1 MNDDTK
7 RTLTLKTSFGKD
19 TASGNFPSRNK
30 SVTVEVK
37 RRRIV
42 RPFGTAQSPLVGVES
57 GNIDSET
64 LNKLEL
70 IKNAEIERKKVE
82 DSKIIANQQDDEQ
95 PKKEVEEAGVDISEN
110 SDLAKGAE
118 AAESE
123 VKTSEDEHK
132 KIIEKPKEEVV
143 AVELLTTTKKP
154 LNNNNVKTDKFR
166 PVNKDETEEEDVK
179 KGFAKKLG
187 IKNVAGKAKYDE
199 PKKPSKVL
207 IQNIDLEDEQRVR
220 SLSSIKRAREKAKR
234 LMSEEN
240 KPAEKIIR
248 EVTLPEFITVADLA
262 SRMSERG
269 NDVIKSFM
277 KMGMMVNLNQTIDAD
292 TAEIIIHEFGHK
304 VKRVSEADVESV
316 IQDFTDD
323 STNLETRPPVV
334 TVMGHVDHGKT
345 TLLDSIRLTSVVDKE
360 AGGITQHIGAY
371 QVRLADGQLITFIDT
386 PGHEAFTEMRARGAK
401 VTDVVVLVVAAD
413 DGIMPQTVE
422 AISHAKAANVPIIV
436 AINKID
442 KPDADIN
449 RVTAELLSHELV
461 PESMGGDVI
470 VVPVSAKQRTNLD
483 KLLESV
489 ILQSEVL
496 DLKANPNRRAK
507 GIVVESR
514 LEKGKGSVSTLLVQ
528 NGTLSLGDIIVT
540 SSSFGKIKYM
550 NNDQGEKISK
560 ALPSMPVEVLGLNEA
575 PLAGEVF
582 DVVSSEKEAKDV
594 YEYRQRK
601 LKEERSA
608 KVNKTTLEDLFAKS
622 SGSSRVKEL
631 NIIIKGDVQG
641 SIEAIAGSLEKLI
654 SDEVKIRILHKA
666 VGGITE
672 SDVTLA
678 NASNALILGFNVRAN
693 SQAKTSSE
701 KCSIDIRYYSII
713 YDLID
718 DVKRIMSG
726 MLQPIM
732 REKYIGMLEIR
743 KVFNVTKFGKI
754 AGCYVTDGVVKR
766 GAKVRLLR
774 DNIVIH
780 EGALKTLRR
789 FKDDVKE
796 VKSGYECGAAFENY
810 EDIKEGDKVEASEI
824 IEEKRAL

>member
-1 MNDDTK
+1 
-7 RTLTLKTSFGKD
+7 
-19 TASGNFPSRNK
+19 
-30 SVTVEVK
+30 
-37 RRRIV
+37 
-42 RPFGTAQSPLVGVES
+42 
-57 GNIDSET
+57 
-64 LNKLEL
+64 
-70 IKNAEIERKKVE
+70 
-82 DSKIIANQQDDEQ
+82 
-95 PKKEVEEAGVDISEN
+95 
-110 SDLAKGAE
+110 
-118 AAESE
+118 
-123 VKTSEDEHK
+123 
-132 KIIEKPKEEVV
+132 
-143 AVELLTTTKKP
+143 
-154 LNNNNVKTDKFR
+154 
-166 PVNKDETEEEDVK
+166 
-179 KGFAKKLG
+179 
-187 IKNVAGKAKYDE
+187 
-199 PKKPSKVL
+199 
-207 IQNIDLEDEQRVR
+207 
-220 SLSSIKRAREKAKR
+220 
-234 LMSEEN
+234 
-240 KPAEKIIR
+240 
-248 EVTLPEFITVADLA
+248 
-262 SRMSERG
+262 
-269 NDVIKSFM
+269 
-277 KMGMMVNLNQTIDAD
+277 
-292 TAEIIIHEFGHK
+292 
-304 VKRVSEADVESV
+304 
-316 IQDFTDD
+316 
-323 STNLETRPPVV
+323 
-334 TVMGHVDHGKT
+334 
-345 TLLDSIRLTSVVDKE
+345 
-360 AGGITQHIGAY
+360 
-371 QVRLADGQLITFIDT
+371 
-386 PGHEAFTEMRARGAK
+386 MRARGAK